1 MRSYSASS
9 PMSRSSVAAGP
20 AGVSPADAV
29 ATPAV
34 RPELADVSRLWRR
47 AMRGLVTQARQPQAP
62 TVAEVL
68 AAHLG
73 GADEQLP
80 VLEERWAGYEH
91 VNLQAGVDA
100 WLAEPGRRFQLVG
113 LNAMDAPNAGLGDL
127 LSADQGP
134 HRPRISGVG
143 RVSVAAGPGGATV
156 SCVRNGLY
164 LVTDDDGPAVLLLR
178 GPMPEWGR
186 PGSTLEVLAADADR
200 AAVIG
205 AEIRSL
211 TLRHNVFRGHVIS
224 FGGEVFGPEAALLQ
238 FHDRPRLAAD
248 QLILDPAVLA
258 AVQRQAVGVS
268 RHRARLIAAGQ
279 HLKRGLLLYGPP
291 GVGKTHT
298 VRFLMSSLTDTTVI
312 LLAGNML
319 QLVGEACSIAR
330 ALQPSMVVIEDV
342 DLIAEDRGMHPG
354 THPMLFQLLNEMDG
368 LAEDADVVFVLTTNR
383 ADLLE
388 PALASRPG
396 RVDQAVELTLPDLPA
411 RRALFDLYRA
421 ELVIAPVDDG
431 GLDEQI
437 DDVLV
442 RCAGVTA
449 SFVKELLRRAAVHAA
464 EESAEPEGAA
474 AVVVSTRQL
483 NEVVDE
489 LLDQRNVLT
498 RVLLG
503 GAPPDRGPDL
513 PDRPV
518 AEPGVA
524 PPDQWDGP

>member
-1 MRSYSASS
+1 MQARASYS
-9 PMSRSSVAAGP
+9 PMSRSSAQVRP
-20 AGVSPADAV
+20 TEVSPADAV
-29 ATPAV
+29 ATPAL
-34 RPELADVSRLWRR
+34 RPELADVYRLWRR
-47 AMRGLVTQARQPQAP
+47 AVRGVVGQARRTQAP

-73 GADEQLP
+73 GAGERWP

-100 WLAEPGRRFQLVG
+100 WLAEPGRHFQVVG
-113 LNAMDAPNAGLGDL
+113 LNVMDAPNAGLGDL
-127 LSADQGP
+127 LSGDHGP

-143 RVSVAAGPGGATV
+143 RITVAAGPGGATA

-164 LVTDDDGPAVLLLR
+164 LVTDDAGPAVLLLR
-178 GPMPEWGR
+178 GPTPEWGR
-186 PGSTLEVLAADADR
+186 PGTTLEVISADADR
-200 AAVIG
+200 AAAIG
-205 AEIRSL
+205 AEIRAL
-211 TLRHNVFRGHVIS
+211 TLQHNVFRGHVIS

-238 FHDRPRLAAD
+238 FHDRPRLTAE
-248 QLILDPAVLA
+248 QLILDPAVLL
-258 AVQRQAVGVS
+258 AVQRQVVGVS
-268 RHRARLIAAGQ
+268 RHRDRLVAAGQ
-279 HLKRGLLLYGPP
+279 HLKRGLLLYGQP

-312 LLAGNML
+312 LLAGNAL
-319 QLVGEACSIAR
+319 HLVGEACSIAR

-421 ELVIAPVDDG
+421 ELVIEPVDGG
-431 GLDEQI
+431 GLDDQI
-437 DDVLV
+437 DDVLE

-464 EESAEPEGAA
+464 EESAGPEGVA
-474 AVVVSTRQL
+474 AVTVSTRQL

-503 GAPPDRGPDL
+503 GAPPGGGPDL
-513 PDRPV
+513 PFGTM
-518 AEPGVA
+518 AEPGLA
-524 PPDQWDGP
+524 PPDGWAAP

>member
-1 MRSYSASS
+1 MRAYA
-9 PMSRSSVAAGP
+9 VYGP
-20 AGVSPADAV
+20 ASGSSAQARPTEMSPADAV
-29 ATPAV
+29 VAPVV

-47 AMRGLVTQARQPQAP
+47 AVRGVVTQARRTQTP

-73 GADEQLP
+73 GTGEPRP

-100 WLAEPGRRFQLVG
+100 WLAEPGRQFRLVG
-113 LNAMDAPNAGLGDL
+113 LNAMDGPNAGLGDL
-127 LSADQGP
+127 LAGDVGP
-134 HRPRISGVG
+134 HHPRISGVG

-164 LVTDDDGPAVLLLR
+164 LVTDDAGPAVLLLR

-186 PGSTLEVLAADADR
+186 PGSTLEVIAADPDR
-200 AAVIG
+200 AAAIG
-205 AEIRSL
+205 AEVRAL

-238 FHDRPRLAAD
+238 FHDRPRLTAE

-258 AVQRQAVGVS
+258 AVQRQVVGVS
-268 RHRARLIAAGQ
+268 RHRARLVAAGQ

-298 VRFLMSSLTDTTVI
+298 VRFLISSLTDTTVI
-312 LLAGNML
+312 LLAGNAL
-319 QLVGEACSIAR
+319 HLVGEACSIAR

-421 ELVIAPVDDG
+421 ELVIEPVDG
-431 GLDEQI
+431 GELHEQV
-437 DDVLV
+437 DHLLE

-464 EESAEPEGAA
+464 EASTEPEGVAT
-474 AVVVSTRQL
+474 VTVSTRQL
-483 NEVVDE
+483 NEVVDD

-503 GAPPDRGPDL
+503 GAPSNGGPDL
-513 PDRPV
+513 PFGTF
-518 AEPGVA
+518 AEPGIA
-524 PPDQWDGP
+524 PPDHWDGP